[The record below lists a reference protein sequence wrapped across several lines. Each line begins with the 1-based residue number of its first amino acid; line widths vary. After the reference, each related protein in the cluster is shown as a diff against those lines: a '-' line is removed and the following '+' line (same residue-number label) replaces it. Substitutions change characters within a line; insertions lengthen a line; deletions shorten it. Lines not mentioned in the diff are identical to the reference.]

1 MIKSLKFWKWN
12 LLLFLVLSTGLV
24 WSVIIS
30 NSQSKLLQVSFL
42 DVGQGDSIFIDSP
55 VGNQV
60 LIDGGSGRGVLRVL
74 GSEMPF
80 YDRTLDL
87 IIGTHPDADHIGGL
101 SFILDRYRVT
111 GILTDQGQSQTEA
124 FDLFNTLSQKEQ
136 AKLVEGI
143 EGTRVVLGGGAVLD
157 IIFPDTGLEASDTND
172 GSVVALLRY
181 GQNSFLL
188 TGDISQKVEN
198 YLAQKFGSDLDVDV
212 LKLAHHGSKTSSS
225 DYFLRATSPEWA
237 VISAEKDSRY
247 GHPHI
252 DVLKRLDVQDISYI
266 NTADQGTITFLSDG
280 TNITCKKCE
289 DGLDLN

>member
-30 NSQSKLLQVSFL
+30 NSQSKLLRVSFL
-42 DVGQGDSIFIDSP
+42 DVGQGDSIFIESP
-55 VGNQV
+55 TGNQV
-60 LIDGGSGRGVLRVL
+60 LIDGGPGQGVLRVL

-80 YDRTLDL
+80 YDRALDL

-101 SFILDRYRVT
+101 SFVLDRYQVS

-136 AKLVEGI
+136 AKIVEGI
-143 EGTRVVLGGGAVLD
+143 EGTRVVLGGGVVLD
-157 IIFPDTGLEASDTND
+157 IIFPDSGLEASDTND

-181 GQNSFLL
+181 GKNSFLL

-266 NTADQGTITFLSDG
+266 NTADKGTITFFSDG
-280 TNITCKKCE
+280 ENIICNKCK
-289 DGLDLN
+289 